1 MILRLLNISLF
12 LFCAFY
18 LNAQNWKCK
27 VFGGKNQFEFG
38 ISDVSYPNSKFDDN
52 FNFYKNYFRS
62 GYSNIR
68 RHNYYLGY
76 NRVLY
81 NKYVIGV
88 NLTSSFTP
96 NGDNLAAIEIGEI
109 RGAYNKQLNI
119 SIGKLFSSKKIN
131 IIPSIQLSYRYD
143 GFQYTVFG
151 YRNPNGV
158 LTEPLFADLQYN
170 SIGGSAAIDINYFF
184 SKHVGLGV
192 KTSYNIYP
200 FEKAKLSAGESIDQP
215 DPFLVET
222 HKPLNQ
228 MLIVNFK
235 IVTRF

>member
-1 MILRLLNISLF
+1 MNLRFLINSLF
-12 LFCAFY
+12 LFCAFS
-18 LNAQNWKCK
+18 LNAQNWISK
-27 VFGGKNQFEFG
+27 VFGGKNQIEFG
-38 ISDVSYPNSKFDDN
+38 ISNVSYPNSKFDDN
-52 FNFYKNYFRS
+52 FKFYENYLKP
-62 GYSNIR
+62 GYSNMR

-81 NKYVIGV
+81 SNYVIGV
-88 NLTSSFTP
+88 NLISGFTA
-96 NGDNLAAIEIGEI
+96 NGNNFAAIEIGEI
-109 RGAYNKQLNI
+109 RGVYNKQLNFN
-119 SIGKLFSSKKIN
+119 IGKLFSYKKIK
-131 IIPSIQLSYRYD
+131 IIPTLQLSYRYD

-170 SIGGSAAIDINYFF
+170 SIGGSVGLDINYFF

-192 KTSYNIYP
+192 RTLYNFYP
-200 FEKAKLSAGESIDQP
+200 FENAKLSAGESIDQP
-215 DPFLVET
+215 DPLLVET

-228 MLIVNFK
+228 MLILNLK

>member
-1 MILRLLNISLF
+1 MNLRFLINSLF
-12 LFCAFY
+12 LFCAFS
-18 LNAQNWKCK
+18 LNAQNWKSK
-27 VFGGKNQFEFG
+27 VFGGKNQFELG
-38 ISDVSYPNSKFDDN
+38 ISNVSYLNSKFDDN

-62 GYSNIR
+62 DYSNIR

-81 NKYVIGV
+81 SKYVIGV
-88 NLTSSFTP
+88 NLISGFTP
-96 NGDNLAAIEIGEI
+96 NGNNFTAIEIGEI
-109 RGAYNKQLNI
+109 RGAYNNQLNF
-119 SIGKLFSSKKIN
+119 SIGKLFSYKKIN
-131 IIPSIQLSYRYD
+131 IIPTIQLSYRYD

-170 SIGGSAAIDINYFF
+170 SIGGSLGVDINYFF

-192 KTSYNIYP
+192 KTSFNFYP
-200 FEKAKLSAGESIDQP
+200 FENAKLSAGESIDQP
-215 DPFLVET
+215 DPLLVET

-228 MLIVNFK
+228 MLILNFK